1 MNFVFFLNSIL
12 LGLGLAMDAF
22 SVSLVNGLNDQQM
35 KKGKMLGMS
44 CVFGL
49 FQGLMPLIGWICVHT
64 LLETFEV
71 LSKFIPWIAFALLV
85 FIGIKMLI
93 DAVKGNVDDDKKVVC
108 FWGVILQGVA
118 TSIDALSVGFTIA
131 EHNTM
136 MALVASLIIGV
147 ITFALCVVG
156 VMIGKKFGSKLS
168 NKATLCGGI
177 ILILI
182 GLEIL
187 ITSFF

>member
-1 MNFVFFLNSIL
+1 MNFVFFLNSVL

-108 FWGVILQGVA
+108 FWGVILQGIA